1 MDDPPLGPG
10 EDRHGAPPP
19 AVDSDGEPVTVD
31 AMTDSGSQALE
42 TLVDVLGDSAE
53 AWRGAYVAVSM
64 VTALIEMCNESRI
77 PAWMGTGFVH
87 AVGSDFLEVAMGY
100 IDRPSVEA
108 SFDRMVQIT
117 AEKQAERDEAA
128 ARE

>member
-1 MDDPPLGPG
+1 
-10 EDRHGAPPP
+10 
-19 AVDSDGEPVTVD
+19 
-31 AMTDSGSQALE
+31 MTETGTHALE
-42 TLVDVLGDSAE
+42 TLTDVLGESEE

-100 IDRPSVEA
+100 IDTVTVEA
-108 SFDRMVQIT
+108 SFDRMEEI
-117 AEKQAERDEAA
+117 KAEREAA